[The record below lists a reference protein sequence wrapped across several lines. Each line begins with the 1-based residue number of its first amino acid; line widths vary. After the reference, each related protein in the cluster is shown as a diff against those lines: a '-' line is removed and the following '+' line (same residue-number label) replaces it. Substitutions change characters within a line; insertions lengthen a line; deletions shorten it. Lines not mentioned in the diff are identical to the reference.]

1 MKAVIFAATTALAA
15 VASGYVIQVPSLA
28 APSNPVASIDYDD
41 GDLAAAYRYLY
52 TVADSLS
59 GASFNVGEERDGA
72 LTSGAYSVALPD
84 GRIQTVNYRVTPESG
99 YVADVTY
106 TGEAHYPVEAPPP
119 PPAPAPVKKP
129 TVSAPLTAGNNSQ
142 LFVWY

>member
-1 MKAVIFAATTALAA
+1 MKAVIFAATAALAA
-15 VASGYVIQVPSLA
+15 VASGYIIQVPSLA
-28 APSNPVASIDYDD
+28 AAPSNSPVASIDYNDD
-41 GDLAAAYRYLY
+41 SDLAAAYRYLY

-106 TGEAHYPVEAPPP
+106 TGEAHYPAEAPL
-119 PPAPAPVKKP
+119 APAPVKKP
-129 TVSAPLTAGNNSQ
+129 TVSAPLTAGNKSY

>member
-15 VASGYVIQVPSLA
+15 VATGYVIQVPSLTA
-28 APSNPVASIDYDD
+28 APSSNPPVASIDYDD
-41 GDLAAAYRYLY
+41 SSDLAAAYRYLY

-106 TGEAHYPVEAPPP
+106 TGEAHYPVEAP
-119 PPAPAPVKKP
+119 APVKKP
-129 TVSAPLTAGNNSQ
+129 TVSAPLTAGNNSY
-142 LFVWY
+142 LFIRY

>member
-1 MKAVIFAATTALAA
+1 MKAAIFAATTALAA
-15 VASGYVIQVPSLA
+15 VASGYVIQAPSLPS
-28 APSNPVASIDYDD
+28 PSNPPVASIDYNDD
-41 GDLAAAYRYLY
+41 SDLAAAYRYLY

-106 TGEAHYPVEAPPP
+106 TGEAHFPVE
-119 PPAPAPVKKP
+119 APAPVKKP
-129 TVSAPLTAGNNSQ
+129 TVSASLTAGNKSY

>member
-15 VASGYVIQVPSLA
+15 AVASGYVIQVPSLAA

-106 TGEAHYPVEAPPP
+106 TGEAHYPVEAP
-119 PPAPAPVKKP
+119 APVKKP
-129 TVSAPLTAGNNSQ
+129 TVSAPLTAGNNSC
-142 LFVWY
+142 LFIRY